1 MKLKLNEKLIGIDGI
16 KPIISPETNAALT
29 LKDICINSILSPLQD
44 DDQKAK
50 YEKYELYKILRDAKV
65 DAELTAEHIVLL
77 KKCIGKFQ
85 PQLVMGQCF
94 DLLEK

>member
-1 MKLKLNEKLIGIDGI
+1 MKILINQKLLGLDG
-16 KPIISPETNAALT
+16 KTPIINPDKSFLT
-29 LKDICINSILSPLQD
+29 LKDVCVNSILSPLQE

-50 YEKYELYKILRDAKV
+50 YEKYELYKILRDANTEV
-65 DAELTAEHIVLL
+65 ELTAEHIVLL

-85 PQLVMGQCF
+85 PPLVMGQCF